1 MRPLGRVL
9 VTGAAGFAGSH
20 ALDLLAAEQATIIG
34 WARPGTAVPE
44 SPHGVTW
51 RLVDVTSGADVD
63 RAIAQDRPDVVLH
76 LAGDAQ
82 SNRSA
87 AQVGNTLLVNVY
99 GTSNVLNAIGRHAR
113 HARVIVA
120 GSALIYSAANEPLT
134 ESSPVR
140 PSGAYAVSKLAQ
152 EMVALRAAE
161 HDGLHV
167 IVARA
172 FNHIGPRQSP
182 EFIASS
188 LAKQIALIETGRL
201 EPTLFVGNLDP
212 RRDLTDV
219 RDMVRAYRA
228 LVDRGTSGLAYNICR
243 GEALSVR
250 ELIDAFLSRARVPV
264 NVVVDPQRVRKV
276 DIPLVLGS
284 HARLTSDTGWQ
295 PEVPFAR
302 TLDDL
307 LTYWREQVLA
317 GTVPRAT

>member
-1 MRPLGRVL
+1 VKALGRVL

-20 ALDLLAAEQATIIG
+20 ALDLLAAEHVEIVG
-34 WARPGTAVPE
+34 WARPGASLPE
-44 SPHGVTW
+44 SPDGITW
-51 RLVDVTSGADVD
+51 RLVDVTSGPDVD
-63 RAIAQDRPDVVLH
+63 RAIARDRPDVVLH

-87 AQVGNTLLVNVY
+87 AQVGTTLLVNVY
-99 GTSNVLNAIGRHAR
+99 GTSNLLTAVGRHAP

-120 GSALIYSAANEPLT
+120 GSALIYAASDEPLT

-152 EMVALRAAE
+152 ETVALRAAE
-161 HDGLHV
+161 HDGLDV

-182 EFIASS
+182 AFVASS
-188 LAKQIALIETGRL
+188 LAKQIALIEAGRID
-201 EPTLFVGNLDP
+201 PTLFVGNLDP

-219 RDMVRAYRA
+219 RDTVRAYRA
-228 LVDRGTSGLAYNICR
+228 LIDRGTRGLSYNVCR

-250 ELIDAFLSRARVPV
+250 ELIDALVAHARVPV
-264 NVVVDPQRVRKV
+264 KVVVDPERVRKV
-276 DIPLVLGS
+276 DIPVVLGS
-284 HARLTSDTGWQ
+284 HARLTADTGWT
-295 PEVPFAR
+295 PGVPLNQ

-307 LTYWREQVLA
+307 LDYWRRHA
-317 GTVPRAT
+317 

>member
-20 ALDLLAAEQATIIG
+20 ALDLLAAEQVTIIG

-76 LAGDAQ
+76 LAGDAR

-250 ELIDAFLSRARVPV
+250 ELIDALLARARVPV

>member
-1 MRPLGRVL
+1 MTPLGRVL

-20 ALDLLAAEQATIIG
+20 ALDLLAAEHATIIG
-34 WARPGTAVPE
+34 WARPGTSVPQ
-44 SPHGVTW
+44 SPPGVAW
-51 RLVDVTSGADVD
+51 RLVDVTNAADVD

-120 GSALIYSAANEPLT
+120 GSALVYAASSEPLT
-134 ESSPVR
+134 ESSPVG

-152 EMVALRAAE
+152 EMVALAAAE
-161 HDGLHV
+161 HDGLDV

-182 EFIASS
+182 AFVAAS
-188 LAKQIALIETGRL
+188 LARQIALIEAGRL
-201 EPTLFVGNLDP
+201 EPMLVVGNLDP

-219 RDMVRAYRA
+219 RDMARAYRA
-228 LVDRGTSGLAYNICR
+228 LVARGTRGLAYNVCR

-250 ELIDAFLSRARVPV
+250 ELIDALVARARVPV
-264 NVVVDPQRVRKV
+264 KVVVDPERVRKV

-307 LTYWREQVLA
+307 MAYWREQV
-317 GTVPRAT
+317 RS

>member
-1 MRPLGRVL
+1 
-9 VTGAAGFAGSH
+9 
-20 ALDLLAAEQATIIG
+20 
-34 WARPGTAVPE
+34 
-44 SPHGVTW
+44 
-51 RLVDVTSGADVD
+51 
-63 RAIAQDRPDVVLH
+63 
-76 LAGDAQ
+76 
-82 SNRSA
+82 
-87 AQVGNTLLVNVY
+87 VNVY

-120 GSALIYSAANEPLT
+120 GSALIYSAANEALT

-219 RDMVRAYRA
+219 RDTVRAYRV
-228 LVDRGTSGLAYNICR
+228 LVDRGTRGLAYNVCR

-250 ELIDAFLSRARVPV
+250 ELIDALVARARVPV

-307 LTYWREQVLA
+307 LTYWRGQV
-317 GTVPRAT
+317 RSS

>member
-1 MRPLGRVL
+1 
-9 VTGAAGFAGSH
+9 
-20 ALDLLAAEQATIIG
+20 
-34 WARPGTAVPE
+34 
-44 SPHGVTW
+44 
-51 RLVDVTSGADVD
+51 
-63 RAIAQDRPDVVLH
+63 VLH

-99 GTSNVLNAIGRHAR
+99 GTSNLLNAVGHHAR

-120 GSALIYSAANEPLT
+120 GSALVYAASNEPLT
-134 ESSPVR
+134 ESSPVL

-161 HDGLHV
+161 HDGLDV

-182 EFIASS
+182 AFVASS

-201 EPTLFVGNLDP
+201 EPTLAVGNLDP

-228 LVDRGTSGLAYNICR
+228 LVARGTRGLAYNVCR

-250 ELIDAFLSRARVPV
+250 ELIDALVARARVPV
-264 NVVVDPQRVRKV
+264 KVVVDPERVRKV

-295 PEVPFAR
+295 PEVPLAR

-307 LTYWREQVLA
+307 TAYWREQV
-317 GTVPRAT
+317 RS

>member
-34 WARPGTAVPE
+34 WARPGAAVPQ
-44 SPHGVTW
+44 SPAVVTW

-76 LAGDAQ
+76 LAGDAH

-87 AQVGNTLLVNVY
+87 AQVGKTLLVNVS
-99 GTSNVLNAIGRHAR
+99 GTSNVLNAIARHAR
-113 HARVIVA
+113 RARVIVA
-120 GSALIYSAANEPLT
+120 GSALIYSPANEPLT

-140 PSGAYAVSKLAQ
+140 PSGAYAISKLAQ

-161 HDGLHV
+161 HDGLDV

-228 LVDRGTSGLAYNICR
+228 LVDRGTRGLAYNVCR

-250 ELIDAFLSRARVPV
+250 ELIDALVARARVPV
-264 NVVVDPQRVRKV
+264 SVVVDPQRVRKV

-307 LTYWREQVLA
+307 LSYWREQVML
-317 GTVPRAT
+317 GTIPRAT

>member
-1 MRPLGRVL
+1 VTPLGRVL

-20 ALDLLAAEQATIIG
+20 ALDLLAAEHATIIG
-34 WARPGTAVPE
+34 WARPGTSVPQ
-44 SPHGVTW
+44 SPPGVAW
-51 RLVDVTSGADVD
+51 RLVDVTNAADVD

-120 GSALIYSAANEPLT
+120 GSALVYAASSEPLT
-134 ESSPVR
+134 ESSPVG

-152 EMVALRAAE
+152 EMVALAAAE
-161 HDGLHV
+161 HDGLDV

-182 EFIASS
+182 AFVAAS
-188 LAKQIALIETGRL
+188 LARQIALIEAGRL
-201 EPTLFVGNLDP
+201 EPMLVVGNLDP

-219 RDMVRAYRA
+219 RDMARAYRA
-228 LVDRGTSGLAYNICR
+228 LVARGTRGLAYNVCR

-250 ELIDAFLSRARVPV
+250 ELIDALVARARVPV
-264 NVVVDPQRVRKV
+264 KVVVDPERVRKV

-307 LTYWREQVLA
+307 MAYWREQV
-317 GTVPRAT
+317 RS

>member
-1 MRPLGRVL
+1 MTPLGRVL

-20 ALDLLAAEQATIIG
+20 ALDLLAHEHAEIIG
-34 WARPGTAVPE
+34 WARPGTSVPQ
-44 SPHGVTW
+44 SPPGVTW
-51 RLVDVTSGADVD
+51 RLVDVTNTADVD

-99 GTSNVLNAIGRHAR
+99 GTSNVLSAIGRHAR
-113 HARVIVA
+113 QARVIVA
-120 GSALIYSAANEPLT
+120 GSALVYAASSEPLT

-140 PSGAYAVSKLAQ
+140 PAGAYAVSKLAQ
-152 EMVALRAAE
+152 EMVALGAAE
-161 HDGLHV
+161 HDGLDV

-182 EFIASS
+182 AFVASS

-201 EPTLFVGNLDP
+201 EPTLSVGNLDP

-228 LVDRGTSGLAYNICR
+228 LVSGGTRGLAYNVCR

-250 ELIDAFLSRARVPV
+250 DLIDALVARARVPV
-264 NVVVDPQRVRKV
+264 TIVVDPERVRKV

-284 HARLTSDTGWQ
+284 HARLTRDTGWQ

-307 LTYWREQVLA
+307 LTYWREQVR
-317 GTVPRAT
+317 PS

>member
-34 WARPGTAVPE
+34 WARPGAAVPQ
-44 SPHGVTW
+44 SPAGVTW

-76 LAGDAQ
+76 LAGDAH

-87 AQVGNTLLVNVY
+87 AQVGKTLLVNVS

-120 GSALIYSAANEPLT
+120 GSALIYSPANEPLT

-140 PSGAYAVSKLAQ
+140 PSGAYAISKLAQ

-161 HDGLHV
+161 HDGLDV

-228 LVDRGTSGLAYNICR
+228 LVDRGTRGLAYNVCR

-250 ELIDAFLSRARVPV
+250 ELIDALVARARVPV
-264 NVVVDPQRVRKV
+264 SVVVDPQRVRKV

-307 LTYWREQVLA
+307 LSYWREQVML
-317 GTVPRAT
+317 GTIPRAT

>member
-34 WARPGTAVPE
+34 WARPGAAVPQ
-44 SPHGVTW
+44 SPAVVTW

-76 LAGDAQ
+76 LAGDAH

-87 AQVGNTLLVNVY
+87 AQVGKTLLVNVS
-99 GTSNVLNAIGRHAR
+99 GTSNVLNAIARHAR
-113 HARVIVA
+113 RARVIVA
-120 GSALIYSAANEPLT
+120 GSALIYSPANEPLT

-140 PSGAYAVSKLAQ
+140 PSGAYAISKLAQ

-161 HDGLHV
+161 HDGLDV

-228 LVDRGTSGLAYNICR
+228 LVDRGTRGLAYNVCR

-250 ELIDAFLSRARVPV
+250 ELIDALVARARGPV
-264 NVVVDPQRVRKV
+264 SVVVDPQRVRKV

-307 LTYWREQVLA
+307 LSYWREQVML

>member
-1 MRPLGRVL
+1 MTSLGRVL

-20 ALDLLAAEQATIIG
+20 ALDLLAAEEATIIG
-34 WARPGTAVPE
+34 WARPGTAVSQ
-44 SPHGVTW
+44 SPPGVTW
-51 RLVDVTSGADVD
+51 QLVDVTNAADVD

-99 GTSNVLNAIGRHAR
+99 GTSNLLNAVGHHAR

-120 GSALIYSAANEPLT
+120 GSALVYAASNEPLT
-134 ESSPVR
+134 ESSPVL

-161 HDGLHV
+161 HDGLDV

-182 EFIASS
+182 AFVASS

-201 EPTLFVGNLDP
+201 EPTLSVGNLDP

-228 LVDRGTSGLAYNICR
+228 LVARGTSGLAYNVCR

-250 ELIDAFLSRARVPV
+250 ELIDALVARARVPV
-264 NVVVDPQRVRKV
+264 KVVVDPERVRKV

-295 PEVPFAR
+295 PEVPLAR

-307 LTYWREQVLA
+307 TAYWREQV
-317 GTVPRAT
+317 RS

>member
-1 MRPLGRVL
+1 VRPLGRVL

-44 SPHGVTW
+44 SPPGVTW

-76 LAGDAQ
+76 LAGDAR

-228 LVDRGTSGLAYNICR
+228 LVNRGTSGLAYNICR

-250 ELIDAFLSRARVPV
+250 ELIDALLARARVPV

>member
-1 MRPLGRVL
+1 VTPLDRVL

-20 ALDLLAAEQATIIG
+20 ALDLLAAERANVIG
-34 WARPGTAVPE
+34 WARPGTAVPP
-44 SPHGVTW
+44 SPPGVTW

-63 RAIAQDRPDVVLH
+63 RAIAQDRPDVVVH

-87 AQVGNTLLVNVY
+87 AHVGNTLLVNVY
-99 GTSNVLNAIGRHAR
+99 GTSNLLNAIGRHAR

-120 GSALIYSAANEPLT
+120 GSALIYSASNEPLI

-161 HDGLHV
+161 HDGLDV

-182 EFIASS
+182 AFVASS
-188 LAKQIALIETGRL
+188 LAKQISLIETGRL

-219 RDMVRAYRA
+219 RDIVRAYRA
-228 LVDRGTSGLAYNICR
+228 LLAHGTRGLAYNVCR

-250 ELIDAFLSRARVPV
+250 ELIDALVARARVPV
-264 NVVVDPQRVRKV
+264 NVVVDPRRVRKG

-284 HARLTSDTGWQ
+284 HARLTAHTGWT
-295 PEVPFAR
+295 PEVPFDR

-307 LTYWREQVLA
+307 LAYWREQTLDA
-317 GTVPRAT
+317 SRD

>member
-1 MRPLGRVL
+1 VRPLGRVL

-20 ALDLLAAEQATIIG
+20 ALDLLAAEHATIIG
-34 WARPGTAVPE
+34 WARPGTPVPQ
-44 SPHGVTW
+44 SPPGVAW

-63 RAIAQDRPDVVLH
+63 RAIEQDRPDVVLH
-76 LAGDAQ
+76 LAGDAH

-120 GSALIYSAANEPLT
+120 GSALIYSASNEPLT

-228 LVDRGTSGLAYNICR
+228 LVDRGTRGLAYNVCR

-250 ELIDAFLSRARVPV
+250 ELIDALVARASVPV

-284 HARLTSDTGWQ
+284 HARLTGDTGWQ

-307 LTYWREQVLA
+307 LTYWRERTLA

>member
-1 MRPLGRVL
+1 MRALGRVL

-20 ALDLLAAEQATIIG
+20 ALDLLAAEQSTIIG
-34 WARPGTAVPE
+34 WARPGTAVPQ
-44 SPHGVTW
+44 SPAGVTW

-76 LAGDAQ
+76 LAGDAH
-82 SNRSA
+82 SKGSA

-120 GSALIYSAANEPLT
+120 GSALIYSAANEALT

-219 RDMVRAYRA
+219 RDTVRAYRV
-228 LVDRGTSGLAYNICR
+228 LVDRGTRGLAYNVCR

-250 ELIDAFLSRARVPV
+250 ELIDALVARARVPV

-307 LTYWREQVLA
+307 LTYWRGQV
-317 GTVPRAT
+317 RSS

>member
-1 MRPLGRVL
+1 VGPLGRVL

-34 WARPGTAVPE
+34 WGRPGSAVPQ
-44 SPHGVTW
+44 SPPGVTW

-76 LAGDAQ
+76 LAGDAH

-87 AQVGNTLLVNVY
+87 AHVGTTLLVNVC

-228 LVDRGTSGLAYNICR
+228 LVDRGTRGLAYNVCR

-250 ELIDAFLSRARVPV
+250 ELIDALVARASVPV

-295 PEVPFAR
+295 PEVPFDR

-307 LTYWREQVLA
+307 LAYWREQTSA

>member
-34 WARPGTAVPE
+34 WARPGAAVPQ
-44 SPHGVTW
+44 SPAVVTW

-76 LAGDAQ
+76 LAGDAH

-87 AQVGNTLLVNVY
+87 AQVGKTLLVNVS

-120 GSALIYSAANEPLT
+120 GSALIYSPANEPLT

-140 PSGAYAVSKLAQ
+140 PSGAYAISKLAQ

-161 HDGLHV
+161 HDGLDV

-228 LVDRGTSGLAYNICR
+228 LVDRGTRGLAYNVCR

-250 ELIDAFLSRARVPV
+250 ELIDALVARARVPV
-264 NVVVDPQRVRKV
+264 SVVVDPQRVRKV

-307 LTYWREQVLA
+307 LSYWREQVML
-317 GTVPRAT
+317 GTIPRAT

>member
-1 MRPLGRVL
+1 MTPLGRVL

-20 ALDLLAAEQATIIG
+20 ALDLLAAEDADIIG
-34 WARPGTAVPE
+34 WARPGTSVPQ
-44 SPHGVTW
+44 PPPAVTW
-51 RLVDVTSGADVD
+51 RLVDVTDAADVD
-63 RAIAQDRPDVVLH
+63 RAIAHDRPDVVLH

-99 GTSNVLNAIGRHAR
+99 GTSNLLNAIGRHAR

-120 GSALIYSAANEPLT
+120 GSALVYAASSEPLT
-134 ESSPVR
+134 ESSPVG

-152 EMVALRAAE
+152 EMVALAAAE
-161 HDGLHV
+161 HDGLDV

-182 EFIASS
+182 AFVAAS
-188 LAKQIALIETGRL
+188 LARQIALIETGRL
-201 EPTLFVGNLDP
+201 EPMLVVGNLDP
-212 RRDLTDV
+212 RRDLTDA
-219 RDMVRAYRA
+219 RDAVRAYRA
-228 LVDRGTSGLAYNICR
+228 LVARGTRGLAYNVCR

-250 ELIDAFLSRARVPV
+250 ELIDALISRARVPV
-264 NVVVDPQRVRKV
+264 TVVVDPQRVRNV
-276 DIPLVLGS
+276 DIPVVLGS
-284 HARLTSDTGWQ
+284 HERLTSDTGWQ

-307 LTYWREQVLA
+307 MAYWREQV
-317 GTVPRAT
+317 RS

>member
-1 MRPLGRVL
+1 VRPLGRVL

-76 LAGDAQ
+76 LAGDAR

-250 ELIDAFLSRARVPV
+250 ELIDALLARACVPV